1 MKIDIITCHNIKNYG
16 SVYQTYATQKLIEDL
31 GYEVEVID
39 YQRKDTA
46 NSELVETRARQSE
59 KIYPNIFLRTILK
72 IVIYPAIK
80 KQIRVFEEFL
90 EKYIHRTDKKY
101 FSNEELKADCPKAD
115 VYLAGSDQIWNSS
128 INERIEL
135 PYFLDF
141 APKDA
146 TLVSFSTSFGKKEL
160 RSDEEDLTRKLL
172 SRYKAISL
180 REESGHQIVEKLGI
194 KNSVAVLDPTCL
206 LSVDEWR
213 AIQEPIKVPDKYILV
228 YHLRPSHEFD
238 EYVKYVSREKGM
250 RAIHILLY
258 HHVMIHGQFGFVVPT
273 PGQVQTL
280 IDKATYIITDSF
292 HMTSFSIK
300 YHKQFIVM
308 YPDNFAGRIENI
320 LKKCGLEDRHQTD
333 YSDLSLLDKTIDYDA
348 VDAKFSKEV
357 SYAKNWLKDTL
368 QKCEMEKEND
378 TVG

>member
-1 MKIDIITCHNIKNYG
+1 MKVDIITCHNIKNYG

-59 KIYPNIFLRTILK
+59 KIYPNIILRTVLK

-80 KQIRVFEEFL
+80 KQIRVFESFL
-90 EKYIHRTDKKY
+90 SKYIHRTPKSY
-101 FSNEELKADCPKAD
+101 FSNEELKSDCPKAD

-141 APKDA
+141 VPKDS
-146 TLVSFSTSFGKKEL
+146 TLISFSTSFGGRKKL
-160 RSDEEDLTRKLL
+160 RPDEVEITKRLL

-180 REESGHQIVEKLGI
+180 REESGKEICDSLGI
-194 KNSVAVLDPTCL
+194 KNSVAVLDPTFL
-206 LSVDEWR
+206 LSKNEWKK
-213 AIQEPIKVPDKYILV
+213 IQQPIRTPDKYILV

-238 EYVKYVSREKGM
+238 EYVKYVSKKKNM
-250 RAIHILLY
+250 KAVHILLY
-258 HHVMIHGQFGFVVPT
+258 YHVMAHGMFGPVVPT

-280 IDKATYIITDSF
+280 IENATYIITDSF

-300 YHKQFIVM
+300 YHKQFVVT
-308 YPDNFAGRIENI
+308 YPDMYTGRIENV
-320 LKKCGLEDRHQTD
+320 LQKCGLTDRHLTD
-333 YSDLSLLDKTIDYDA
+333 YTDVDILDRKIDYET
-348 VDAKFSKEV
+348 VDSLINKEV
-357 SYAKNWLKDTL
+357 EFAKNWLKDVL
-368 QKCEMEKEND
+368 HDCEVERSND
-378 TVG
+378 